1 MTETPEPHRPPSTP
15 GTPST
20 PAASGTS
27 TAHPEPGAPAPPG
40 GPAPPAPPGG
50 PAPPGSPGGPDSP
63 GTSAEPTE
71 PAEPAEPAA
80 PDAPTAPDDPE
91 YARLREQA
99 LALRRA
105 GLSRRR
111 IRDRLKIGNNDL
123 LGRLLRGEPPPAWT
137 RRPNAKD
144 DLRARARELRLLG
157 WTYDRIELELGV
169 SRSSVSLWVRDL
181 PRPKPRYTPEEQRAL
196 MREGLAEQRR
206 ARDRLREETRQR
218 AREEIGPL
226 TDRELFLVG
235 VGLYWAEGSKSKP
248 YRREE
253 NVVFVNSDP
262 DMIRLYLAWL
272 DLLGME
278 RDRLRF
284 TVMIHES
291 ADVRAAE
298 RYWADLAAVGPES
311 FNKTTLKRHN
321 PRTVRKNTGENY
333 RGCLVVR
340 VRQGAELYRRI
351 EGWWYGIVLG
361 IDSAAEAGCPN

>member
-71 PAEPAEPAA
+71 PAEPAGPAEPA
-80 PDAPTAPDDPE
+80 APTAPDDPE

-235 VGLYWAEGSKSKP
+235 VGLYWAEGTKSKP
-248 YRREE
+248 HRSSD
-253 NVVFVNSDP
+253 VVSFVNSDP
-262 DMIRLYLAWL
+262 RMIKVFLAWL
-272 DLLGME
+272 DLLDVGRE
-278 RDRLRF
+278 RLRCH
-284 TVMIHES
+284 VMIHES
-291 ADVRAAE
+291 ADVKGAE
-298 RYWADLAAVGPES
+298 KYWADLVGISPS
-311 FNKTTLKRHN
+311 ALLKTGLKKHN
-321 PRTVRKNTGENY
+321 PRTTRHNTGDGY

-340 VRQGAELYRRI
+340 VARGAELYSRI
-351 EGWWYGIVLG
+351 EGWWEGI
-361 IDSAAEAGCPN
+361 AELE